1 MIIYIYGGICMKKGM
16 KVLLIV
22 LCLIFA
28 GVFAFSG
35 YKLLS
40 KWHEYKVAEKTYDS
54 ISSQYV
60 STQSNDGKETE
71 ENTPEEQQAPE
82 KEIDP
87 EHSPITVDFNAL
99 KAQCGDIQAWIYLPD
114 TVINYPVVQCDDNMY
129 YLHRL
134 IDGNYNSS
142 GSLFIECLCPK
153 NFQAD
158 NTIIYGHHM
167 NDGSMF
173 ARLVY
178 YNTQEFYEQHP
189 NFYINTLEGKNYR
202 CEIFAGY
209 VTSSTSDTYQISFSS
224 DQAFSDYINSMKS
237 QSLFKSQVEVQPG
250 DKIVTLS
257 TCTYDYDDAR
267 FVVQAKLVEI
277 H

>member
-1 MIIYIYGGICMKKGM
+1 MKKGV
-16 KVLLIV
+16 KILFII
-22 LCLIFA
+22 LCVIFICI
-28 GVFAFSG
+28 FLFSG
-35 YKLLS
+35 YKLYS
-40 KWHEYKVAEKTYDS
+40 KWAEYKKAENTYDS

-60 STQSNDGKETE
+60 TAPSSAPEDQT
-71 ENTPEEQQAPE
+71 ENTENIPMDEL
-82 KEIDP
+82 DP
-87 EHSPITVDFNAL
+87 EISPINVDFASL
-99 KAQCGDIQAWIYLPD
+99 KSQCADVQAWIYLPE

-134 IDGNYNSS
+134 INGDYNSS
-142 GSLFIECLCPK
+142 GSLFIECLCAK

-173 ARLVY
+173 AKLVY
-178 YNTQEFYEQHP
+178 YNTQEFFDSHP
-189 NFYINTLEGKNYR
+189 YFYINTPDKNYR
-202 CEIFAGY
+202 CEIFSGY
-209 VTSSTSDTYQISFSS
+209 VTNSTSDTYQISFSG
-224 DQAFSDYINSMKS
+224 DQAFKDYISAMKGH
-237 QSLFKSQVEVQPG
+237 SLFKSDVEVAPG

-267 FVVQAKLVEI
+267 FVVQAKLVPI

>member
-1 MIIYIYGGICMKKGM
+1 MKKGM

-167 NDGSMF
+167 KSGAMF
-173 ARLVY
+173 GNLDRYKSQDYYDEHPVMYLLTQKQNYRLDIAAGFVTDAEADLYRVKTDEADKQAFIDEALEHSDFVSGVELSADDRLV
-178 YNTQEFYEQHP
+178 
-189 NFYINTLEGKNYR
+189 
-202 CEIFAGY
+202 
-209 VTSSTSDTYQISFSS
+209 V
-224 DQAFSDYINSMKS
+224 
-237 QSLFKSQVEVQPG
+237 
-250 DKIVTLS
+250 LS
-257 TCTYDYDDAR
+257 TCDYTAYNSR
-267 FVVQAKLVEI
+267 FVVIAKLVPI
-277 H
+277 S